1 MRNLTKAD
9 FDQVVASNEL
19 VLVEFGASWC
29 QPCRQLEPVLEEL
42 SQELSGTALIAKVDI
57 DVEMEIARRP
67 AFSIQSAPTLILFKS
82 GTPVSMCGF
91 RPKQAIKEMILSA

>member
-9 FDQVVASNEL
+9 FDQVVSSNNL

-42 SQELSGTALIAKVDI
+42 SQELSGTALIVKVDI
-57 DVEMEIARRP
+57 DAEMEIATRP
-67 AFSIQSAPTLILFKS
+67 ALSIKSAPTLILFKD
-82 GTPVSMCGF
+82 GNPVVMCGF
-91 RPKQAIKEMILSA
+91 KPKQHIKEMILSA